1 MDSTPYA
8 LSTMWNHLYFYSATL
23 RKYPIRTYLNFFF
36 KMVDDLLQEA
46 TLFQQL
52 KVVITQFCEI
62 ILRYPNV
69 VQSYIFIEVLHTLQ
83 LQVEVNVCNSVHP
96 KFCMFIPLRPYCHHP
111 EHQIIWSWLIGNWG
125 RTSLTNRY
133 STNNLLHIRF
143 LIW

>member
-1 MDSTPYA
+1 
-8 LSTMWNHLYFYSATL
+8 MWNHLYFYSATL
-23 RKYPIRTYLNFFF
+23 RKYAIRTYLNFFF
-36 KMVDDLLQEA
+36 KMVDDLLQET

-62 ILRYPNV
+62 ILRYLNV
-69 VQSYIFIEVLHTLQ
+69 ILSYIFIEVLHTLQ

-96 KFCMFIPLRPYCHHP
+96 KFCTFIPVRPYCHHP

-125 RTSLTNRY
+125 RASLTNRY